1 MREVVLVLSTA
12 GLLALTACSGTSA
25 FDSPAQPGA
34 LVQARSTPTPSVTPE
49 PEDVVVDS
57 CAADGSGQVAAD
69 LTVTN
74 TADAP
79 RSFLVTVSVAGPD
92 GERLTQAHVTAATVA
107 AGASTQVRA
116 TAPVAQAPA
125 QLTCEV
131 AEIHSF

>member
-12 GLLALTACSGTSA
+12 GLLTLTACGGAPA

-34 LVQARSTPTPSVTPE
+34 LVESRSTPTPSVTPA
-49 PEDVVVDS
+49 PEDVVLGS

-74 TADAP
+74 TADEP
-79 RSFLVTVSVAGPD
+79 RSYLVTVSVAGPD
-92 GERLTQAHVTAATVA
+92 GERLTQAHVAAPEIA
-107 AGASTQVRA
+107 AGGSAQVRA
-116 TAPVAQAPA
+116 TAPVAGAPA

-131 AEIHSF
+131 AQIHSF